1 MTITVQV
8 CRWVTLTYLIDVAML
23 QLKKILMEII
33 DFPVKDIKIK
43 YRFRKPCDQKVNG
56 LMESIKQCSLIHP
69 INIDSSNYLISGY
82 HRLLAY
88 QKLNQEHI
96 PCVVRKGDKRMTDL
110 IQLDEN
116 IMVNSLSALEFGI
129 HIVRRE
135 KLMDDMNLLYKRG
148 DNRYTSTGS
157 KLTIQDLST
166 SIGLNEKQYK
176 RRKQIATHLCDEAIN
191 ILRDTEFADDLIN
204 LLSLSKEKDSI
215 QINVAN
221 RLASGS
227 TSGWKTAM
235 YEAKLE
241 EYNLQTIPKLDY
253 RVKDRFGLPQS
264 IMKFNDTA
272 SDLKNII
279 NIVNQDE
286 ELRPVKSSTRFGLTP
301 VRLHQMNPD
310 QCSFSI
316 DYYTDPNYLILDP
329 FSGRSTTAIT
339 SLYLQRRFIGF
350 GIDEK
355 ANQKTRD
362 VINKYMTIQE
372 KDWEII
378 DGDGCEMKHLQD
390 QSEIIDAVYSSP
402 PYYRNAESYSDD
414 PRDLCNMSID
424 QFDERINLLFSNL
437 KRLMKRSSWEDKRFY
452 PVIFVVG
459 TSRLGKNGIFDMT
472 HTFQRIA
479 TDHDFTFHDQMF
491 VQLNNPH
498 LCSSMERNY
507 RNRYLHKNYESQ
519 IVFLKY

>member
-1 MTITVQV
+1 MTITLQV

-241 EYNLQTIPKLDY
+241 EYNLQTTPKLDY
-253 RVKDRFGLPQS
+253 KIKDRFGLPQS
-264 IMKFNDTA
+264 IMKFNDVA

-424 QFDERINLLFSNL
+424 QFDERIDLLFSNL

-507 RNRYLHKNYESQ
+507 RNRYLNKNYESQ

>member
-1 MTITVQV
+1 
-8 CRWVTLTYLIDVAML
+8 
-23 QLKKILMEII
+23 
-33 DFPVKDIKIK
+33 
-43 YRFRKPCDQKVNG
+43 
-56 LMESIKQCSLIHP
+56 
-69 INIDSSNYLISGY
+69 
-82 HRLLAY
+82 
-88 QKLNQEHI
+88 
-96 PCVVRKGDKRMTDL
+96 
-110 IQLDEN
+110 
-116 IMVNSLSALEFGI
+116 
-129 HIVRRE
+129 
-135 KLMDDMNLLYKRG
+135 
-148 DNRYTSTGS
+148 
-157 KLTIQDLST
+157 
-166 SIGLNEKQYK
+166 
-176 RRKQIATHLCDEAIN
+176 
-191 ILRDTEFADDLIN
+191 
-204 LLSLSKEKDSI
+204 
-215 QINVAN
+215 
-221 RLASGS
+221 
-227 TSGWKTAM
+227 
-235 YEAKLE
+235 
-241 EYNLQTIPKLDY
+241 
-253 RVKDRFGLPQS
+253 
-264 IMKFNDTA
+264 MKFNDVA

-424 QFDERINLLFSNL
+424 QFDERIDLLFSNL

>member
-1 MTITVQV
+1 M
-8 CRWVTLTYLIDVAML
+8 
-23 QLKKILMEII
+23 KMEII

-116 IMVNSLSALEFGI
+116 IMVNSLSALEFGL

-241 EYNLQTIPKLDY
+241 EYNLQTTPKLDY
-253 RVKDRFGLPQS
+253 KIKDRFGLPQS
-264 IMKFNDTA
+264 IMKFNDVA

-362 VINKYMTIQE
+362 VINKYMTVQE

-424 QFDERINLLFSNL
+424 QFDERIDLLFSNL

>member
-1 MTITVQV
+1 
-8 CRWVTLTYLIDVAML
+8 
-23 QLKKILMEII
+23 MEII

-96 PCVVRKGDKRMTDL
+96 PCVVREADKRMTDL

-129 HIVRRE
+129 HILERE

-148 DNRYTSTGS
+148 DNRYTSSGS
-157 KLTIQDLST
+157 KLTIQDLSS

-176 RRKQIATHLCDEAIN
+176 RRKQIATNLCTEAIN
-191 ILRDTEFADDLIN
+191 ILRDTEFANDLIN

-241 EYNLQTIPKLDY
+241 EYNLNTTPKLDY

-264 IMKFNDTA
+264 IMKFNDVA

-286 ELRPVKSSTRFGLTP
+286 ELRPVKTSTRFGLTP

-310 QCSFSI
+310 QCAFSI

-350 GIDEK
+350 GIDET
-355 ANQKTRD
+355 ANNKTRE
-362 VINKYMTIQE
+362 VINKYMDVPGTSWNIV
-372 KDWEII
+372 
-378 DGDGCEMKHLQD
+378 DGDGCEMAYLQD

-424 QFDERINLLFSNL
+424 QFDERIDLLFSNL
-437 KRLMKRSSWEDKRFY
+437 KRLMKRSSWEDKKFY

-479 TDHDFTFHDQMF
+479 KDHDFIFHDQMF
-491 VQLNNPH
+491 VQLNNPY
-498 LCSSMERNY
+498 LSSSLERNY
-507 RNRYLHKNYESQ
+507 RNRYIHKSYESQ
-519 IVFLKY
+519 IVFIKY

>member
-8 CRWVTLTYLIDVAML
+8 CRWVTLTYLLDVAML

-241 EYNLQTIPKLDY
+241 EYNLQTTPKLDY
-253 RVKDRFGLPQS
+253 KIKDRFGLPQS
-264 IMKFNDTA
+264 IMKFNDVA

-424 QFDERINLLFSNL
+424 QFDERIDLLFSNL

>member
-8 CRWVTLTYLIDVAML
+8 CRWVTLTYLLDVAML

-362 VINKYMTIQE
+362 VINKYMTVQE

-424 QFDERINLLFSNL
+424 QFDERIDLLFSNL

-507 RNRYLHKNYESQ
+507 RNRHLHKNYESQ

>member
-1 MTITVQV
+1 M
-8 CRWVTLTYLIDVAML
+8 
-23 QLKKILMEII
+23 KMEII

-424 QFDERINLLFSNL
+424 QFDERIDLLFSNL

>member
-8 CRWVTLTYLIDVAML
+8 CRWVTLTYLLDVAML

-362 VINKYMTIQE
+362 VINKYMTVQE

-424 QFDERINLLFSNL
+424 QFDERIDLLFSNL

-459 TSRLGKNGIFDMT
+459 TSRLGKDGIFDMT

-507 RNRYLHKNYESQ
+507 RNRHLHKNYESQ

>member
-1 MTITVQV
+1 M
-8 CRWVTLTYLIDVAML
+8 
-23 QLKKILMEII
+23 KMEII

-264 IMKFNDTA
+264 IMKFNDVA

-301 VRLHQMNPD
+301 IRLHQMNPD

-424 QFDERINLLFSNL
+424 QFDERIDLLFSNL

-459 TSRLGKNGIFDMT
+459 TSRLGKDGIFDMT

>member
-8 CRWVTLTYLIDVAML
+8 CRWVTLTYLLDVAML

-424 QFDERINLLFSNL
+424 QFDERIDLLFSNL

>member
-1 MTITVQV
+1 MTITLQV

-241 EYNLQTIPKLDY
+241 EYNLQTTPKLDY
-253 RVKDRFGLPQS
+253 KIKDRFGLPQS
-264 IMKFNDTA
+264 IMKFNDVA

-301 VRLHQMNPD
+301 IRLHQMNPD

-424 QFDERINLLFSNL
+424 QFDERIDLLFSNL

-459 TSRLGKNGIFDMT
+459 TSRLGKDGIFDMT

-507 RNRYLHKNYESQ
+507 RNRHLHKNYESQ